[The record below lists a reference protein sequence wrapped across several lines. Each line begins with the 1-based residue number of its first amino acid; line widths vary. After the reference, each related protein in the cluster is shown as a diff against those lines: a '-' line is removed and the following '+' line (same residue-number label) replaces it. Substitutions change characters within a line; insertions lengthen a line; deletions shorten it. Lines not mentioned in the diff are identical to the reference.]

1 MLSPTELKKKEF
13 SKALGGYNTAEVEEY
28 VSYLLSKYSEARNEY
43 LELENKYKAATAKLD
58 TAQNDEKE
66 FSSIVLDAHKMAD
79 ALMRD
84 ANEKSK
90 AMVSEAE
97 EKRDAILGSIKESTE
112 HILEVYRERVA
123 AERDKLAKAETL
135 VAQFKES
142 LYEAY
147 REHVSM
153 LDRIL
158 PDSAED
164 ESISDATDEE
174 LVDSALSL
182 AEKNRSSGLSEDEL
196 PPTRADK
203 ASENQEDQ

>member
-1 MLSPTELKKKEF
+1 MLSPTELKRKEF

-28 VSYLLSKYSEARNEY
+28 ISYLLSQYTEARNEY
-43 LELENKYKAATAKLD
+43 IELENKYKTAKAQLD
-58 TAQNDEKE
+58 ATKNEENE

-97 EKRDAILGSIKESTE
+97 EKRDAVLGSIKESTE

-123 AERDKLAKAETL
+123 AERDKLAKAESL

-158 PDSAED
+158 PDSEED

-174 LVDSALSL
+174 LLDSALSL
-182 AEKNRSSGLSEDEL
+182 AEKNRASGFSEDEL
-196 PPTRADK
+196 PPTRAEK
-203 ASENQEDQ
+203 ASEDQ

>member
-1 MLSPTELKKKEF
+1 MLSPTELKRKEF

-28 VSYLLSKYSEARNEY
+28 ISYLLSQYTEARNEY
-43 LELENKYKAATAKLD
+43 IELENKYKTAKAQLD
-58 TAQNDEKE
+58 ATKNEENE

-84 ANEKSK
+84 ANEKSR

-97 EKRDAILGSIKESTE
+97 EKRDAVLGSIKESTE
-112 HILEVYRERVA
+112 HILEVYRERVS
-123 AERDKLAKAETL
+123 AERDKLAKAESL

-158 PDSAED
+158 PDSEED

-174 LVDSALSL
+174 LLDSALSL
-182 AEKNRSSGLSEDEL
+182 AEKNRASGFSEDEL
-196 PPTRADK
+196 PPTRAEK
-203 ASENQEDQ
+203 ASEDQ